1 MKKTKSTVILASVLG
16 LAGVAVAQTGGP
28 AANVNRGNGFGCQPP
43 SVWVLENGGA
53 ICKDLTAPPPPPVVP
68 PPAPVIP
75 PNPPGLTPQLM
86 TVMYGPLLN
95 SWAGPWSSP
104 TPSAVFFNAVNC
116 LGTYNNGSIT
126 ACDASTATAFQAWL
140 GADAAAISALQTK
153 YYNLYLSNF
162 PVLSS
167 TTQSFSYTET
177 FTSATGKIVD
187 VAVGMTPVICGW
199 SCLPSN
205 LNMTLNYK

>member
-1 MKKTKSTVILASVLG
+1 MKKTKSTVILAFALG
-16 LAGVAVAQTGGP
+16 LAAVAHAQPGGP

-53 ICKDLTAPPPPPVVP
+53 ICKDLTAPPPPPPPPPLPIVP
-68 PPAPVIP
+68 PT
-75 PNPPGLTPQLM
+75 PPGLTPQAM

-95 SWAGPWSSP
+95 PWAGPWSTP
-104 TPSAVFFNAVNC
+104 TPSSVFFNAVTC

-126 ACDASTATAFQAWL
+126 SCDPPLAPAFQTWL

-153 YYNLYLSNF
+153 YYNLYLANF

-167 TTQSFSYTET
+167 TTQSFNYTET
-177 FTSATGKIVD
+177 FTSTTGKTVD
-187 VAVGMTPVICGW
+187 VSVGMTPVICGW